1 MVASDIPVQTQHIS
15 LITIIILFLSYILI
29 HIFLYFVQKNSIKEL
44 EKQPNNEELL
54 KQAKIVKLLFKWWP
68 AIFVVLF
75 VLYNVF

>member
-1 MVASDIPVQTQHIS
+1 MVVNDIPVQTQHIS

-44 EKQPNNEELL
+44 EKQPTDEELL
-54 KQAKIVKLLFKWWP
+54 KQAKIVKLLYKWWP